1 MKVEQRVGLRL
12 TPRRCKRIGEF
23 WEVVHPRLS
32 NGAKSGIFP
41 QSQVTDQHGCVT
53 ECVVERV
60 GVVNSAV
67 QCYELKSTSRAVRES
82 PIVVEQTVKVV
93 WQAMSVQL

>member
-1 MKVEQRVGLRL
+1 V
-12 TPRRCKRIGEF
+12 
-23 WEVVHPRLS
+23 
-32 NGAKSGIFP
+32 A
-41 QSQVTDQHGCVT
+41 
-53 ECVVERV
+53 ECMVERV

-82 PIVVEQTVKVV
+82 PIIVEQTVQVV